1 MSHRVLPS
9 LGALVAV
16 IAVVSLAPV
25 PAAAQAQTAAA
36 DAATPP
42 RTPDG
47 RPDLQGIWSFATIT
61 PLERPDELAGQ
72 AFLTDED
79 AAAIEERQAQR
90 RLLDPLPRPGV
101 GGGGGAYNQAWYDP
115 GTKVVETKRT
125 SLIVDPPDGRLPPLT
140 PETQQRAASAEAQRL
155 ADARRG
161 RVPAVSWEDLRPG
174 DRCIQHAKAGPPID
188 PGAYNNNIQLLQ
200 TLGYVAILN
209 EQIHDTR
216 IVPLDGRPHLAQQI
230 RQWMGD
236 SRGRWEGQTL
246 VIETT
251 NFNGKHAQVGRPVLS
266 SGEQLS
272 LIERFTRVDAE
283 TLLYEYT
290 VTDPVTWVKPWSV
303 QLPMKK
309 NQDLMYEYA
318 CHEGN
323 YSMSVRLS
331 GARAMEKAAA
341 EAAKTGSR

>member
-79 AAAIEERQAQR
+79 AAEIEERQAQR

-115 GTKVVETKRT
+115 GTKVVETRRT
-125 SLIVDPPDGRLPPLT
+125 SLIVNPPNGKIPPLT
-140 PETQQRAASAEAQRL
+140 PEAQTRVNARRAARERPAHGPEDRGVAE
-155 ADARRG
+155 
-161 RVPAVSWEDLRPG
+161 
-174 DRCIQHAKAGPPID
+174 RCILGFNAGPPMN
-188 PGAYNNNIQLLQ
+188 PSAYNNNMQLFH
-200 TLGYVAILN
+200 TPDYVVILT
-209 EQIHDTR
+209 EMVHDAR
-216 IVPLDGRPHLAQQI
+216 VVPLNGRAHLPEPI
-230 RQWMGD
+230 RQWKGD
-236 SRGRWEGQTL
+236 SRGHWDGDTL
-246 VIETT
+246 VVDTT
-251 NFNGKHAQVGRPVLS
+251 NFTVDTPFRGSGRNMHLM
-266 SGEQLS
+266 
-272 LIERFTRVDAE
+272 ERFTRVDAD

-290 VTDPVTWVKPWSV
+290 LDNPGSFASSWSAAVPMTKTDDP
-303 QLPMKK
+303 L
-309 NQDLMYEYA
+309 YEYA

-323 YSMSVRLS
+323 YGMMNLLQ
-331 GARAMEKAAA
+331 GARAQEQD
-341 EAAKTGSR
+341 